1 MIQRTM
7 TFFNTERLPVRKKV
21 PSQEKKKKKF
31 FLHMTTESRKK
42 LLGVVEL
49 LPNMIVHSG
58 MHFEFFKNIRP
69 GSTYYFPL
77 TFC

>member
-7 TFFNTERLPVRKKV
+7 TFFTEPLPVRKRV

-58 MHFEFFKNIRP
+58 MHFEFLFFRSHFVDKYNA
-69 GSTYYFPL
+69 YL
-77 TFC
+77 